1 MAHCPR
7 VFFDEEVDSS
17 ESDEERMGA
26 TFYDGIPSRKSVD
39 RLEGVDKLLGLR
51 GGLVLDTGVIGH
63 WCGGL
68 PPQPTEVVVRVGQVG
83 RLVSLSDVQDALE
96 SIPVDAFQPG
106 RSYFW
111 EGVTVSL
118 GGESA
123 QVLWGS

>member
-7 VFFDEEVDSS
+7 VFFDSS

-26 TFYDGIPSRKSVD
+26 TFYDGIPSQSVD

-51 GGLVLDTGVIGH
+51 GGLVLDTGVICH

-111 EGVTVSL
+111 EDVTVSL

>member
-1 MAHCPR
+1 M
-7 VFFDEEVDSS
+7 
-17 ESDEERMGA
+17 
-26 TFYDGIPSRKSVD
+26 
-39 RLEGVDKLLGLR
+39 
-51 GGLVLDTGVIGH
+51 
-63 WCGGL
+63 
-68 PPQPTEVVVRVGQVG
+68 RVGQVG

>member
-96 SIPVDAFQPG
+96 CIPVDAFQPD
-106 RSYFW
+106 RSYVW
-111 EGVTVSL
+111 EDITVSL
-118 GGESA
+118 GGDSA
-123 QVLWGS
+123 RVLWGS